1 MHNNKIKRVNLNLL
15 SNTIN
20 DINKSTN
27 FQTTAEIIFG
37 FIKNFIDFNMAVIY
51 KINDKEN
58 ILEIVSCLGSDAE
71 KLKKRMPFKIGE
83 GAVGLV
89 AKNKKPILINDV
101 LKNNEIQVRQYCEE
115 DPIIRTFL
123 AVPLVVGDKA
133 IGILSISN
141 SQPEQ
146 YDDYD
151 LQMINII
158 ASQGAVLLELNN
170 NITETQRFSNKIL
183 DNVNSGIIVVDSSYN
198 VMKLNKAAENIIG
211 FKFEE
216 IVGSNII
223 DGHINLDNEENF
235 IFKCFNEGKIYFEE
249 PGLMV
254 RKDESLIRIRL
265 STSLMYGE
273 EGNIKSCICIF
284 RDNTEI
290 ENLQSRIAMS
300 DKLEALGRLTA
311 GLVHEIRNPLLPIR
325 NASEYLLNKYGETEN
340 NAEMKSLLK
349 IISDE
354 SERLNRVLEGF
365 VKMGK
370 NSFSSIGNCDL
381 KEVIDE
387 VLTLLNYTLNKNNIK
402 TEIYFI
408 HDNIIL
414 PYNKDNLKQVFINLM
429 LNSIDAINMNDNLKP
444 RVITVRVTKD
454 NNCISISIEDTGTGI
469 QKKDLHQIFDP
480 FYSTKEHGTGMGL
493 YIAFNIIKSSG
504 GEVDVQSSNEKGTKI
519 ILTIPIGGGHSYEY

>member
-1 MHNNKIKRVNLNLL
+1 MKEYNRDVDLKLL

-20 DINKSTN
+20 KINKSTN

-37 FIKNFIDFNMAVIY
+37 FIKRFIDFNMAVIY

-71 KLKKRMPFKIGE
+71 KLKRRMPFKVGD

-101 LKNNEIQVRQYCEE
+101 LKNMKIQVRQYCDE
-115 DPIIRTFL
+115 DPVIRSFL

-141 SQPEQ
+141 SKPEQ

-151 LQMINII
+151 VQMINII

-170 NITETQRFSNKIL
+170 NIFETQRFSNNIL
-183 DNVNSGIIVVDSSYN
+183 DNVNSGIVLVDINCN
-198 VMKLNKAAENIIG
+198 VIKLNKSAENITG

-216 IVGSNII
+216 IVGSDILAEHLFI
-223 DGHINLDNEENF
+223 DNEENF
-235 IFKCFNEGKIYFEE
+235 IHKCFNEGKIYFEE
-249 PGLMV
+249 PGFMV
-254 RKDESLIRIRL
+254 RKDERFIRVRL
-265 STSLMYGE
+265 STSLMYDE

-290 ENLQSRIAMS
+290 ENLQSRIAMT

-325 NASEYLLNKYGETEN
+325 NASEYLLNKYGKSEN
-340 NAEMKSLLK
+340 NDEMKSLLK
-349 IISDE
+349 IISEE

-365 VKMGK
+365 VNMGK
-370 NSFSSIGNCDL
+370 NSFASIGNCDL

-387 VLTLLNYTLNKNNIK
+387 ILTLLNYTINKNNIK
-402 TEIYFI
+402 TEVNFTC
-408 HDNIIL
+408 DRIIL
-414 PYNKDNLKQVFINLM
+414 PFNKDNLKQVFINLM
-429 LNSIDAINMNDNLKP
+429 LNSVDAINMNDDLKP
-444 RVITVRVTKD
+444 RIIIISVNQK
-454 NNCISISIEDTGTGI
+454 NNHTFISIEDTGTGI
-469 QKKDLHQIFDP
+469 EKKDMHQIFDP

-493 YIAFNIIKSSG
+493 YIAFNIIKGSG
-504 GEVDVQSSNEKGTKI
+504 GEVDVQSNDKGTKI
-519 ILTIPIGGGHSYEY
+519 MLSIPIGGGGVHE

>member
-1 MHNNKIKRVNLNLL
+1 MKEYNRDVDLKLL

-20 DINKSTN
+20 KINKSTN

-37 FIKNFIDFNMAVIY
+37 FIKRFIDFNMAVIY

-71 KLKKRMPFKIGE
+71 KLKRRMPFKVGD

-101 LKNNEIQVRQYCEE
+101 LKNMKIQVRQYCDE
-115 DPIIRTFL
+115 DPVIRSFL

-141 SQPEQ
+141 SKPEQ

-151 LQMINII
+151 VQMINII

-170 NITETQRFSNKIL
+170 NIFETQRFSNNIL
-183 DNVNSGIIVVDSSYN
+183 DNVNSGIVLVDINCN
-198 VMKLNKAAENIIG
+198 VIKLNKSAENITG

-216 IVGSNII
+216 IAGSETLLK
-223 DGHINLDNEENF
+223 HLVLDNEENF
-235 IFKCFNEGKIYFEE
+235 IHKCFNEGKIYFEE
-249 PGLMV
+249 PGFMV
-254 RKDESLIRIRL
+254 RKDERFIRVRL
-265 STSLMYGE
+265 STSLMYDE

-290 ENLQSRIAMS
+290 ENLQSRIAMT

-325 NASEYLLNKYGETEN
+325 NASEYLLNKYGKSEN
-340 NAEMKSLLK
+340 NDEMKSLLK
-349 IISDE
+349 IISEE

-365 VKMGK
+365 VNMGK
-370 NSFSSIGNCDL
+370 NSFASIGNCDL

-387 VLTLLNYTLNKNNIK
+387 ILTLLNYTINKNNIK
-402 TEIYFI
+402 TEVNFTC
-408 HDNIIL
+408 DRIIL
-414 PYNKDNLKQVFINLM
+414 PFNKDNLKQVFINLM
-429 LNSIDAINMNDNLKP
+429 LNSVDAINMNDDLKP
-444 RVITVRVTKD
+444 RIIIISVNQK
-454 NNCISISIEDTGTGI
+454 NNHTFISIEDTGTGI
-469 QKKDLHQIFDP
+469 EKKDMHQIFDP

-493 YIAFNIIKSSG
+493 YIAFNIIKGSG
-504 GEVDVQSSNEKGTKI
+504 GEVDVQSNDKGTKI
-519 ILTIPIGGGHSYEY
+519 MLSIPIGGGGVHE

>member
-1 MHNNKIKRVNLNLL
+1 LKKFNRNIDLNLL

-20 DINKSTN
+20 KINKSTN

-37 FIKNFIDFNMAVIY
+37 FIKSFIDFNMAVIY

-71 KLKKRMPFKIGE
+71 KLKRRMPFKVGE

-89 AKNKKPILINDV
+89 AQNKRPILINDV
-101 LKNNEIQVRQYCEE
+101 LKSKEIQVRQYCDE
-115 DPIIRTFL
+115 DPVIRTFL

-151 LQMINII
+151 VQMINII

-183 DNVNSGIIVVDSSYN
+183 DNVNSGIIVVDINCN
-198 VMKLNKAAENIIG
+198 VVKLNKSAENITG

-216 IVGSNII
+216 IVGSDILS
-223 DGHINLDNEENF
+223 GHLVLDNEENF
-235 IFKCFNEGKIYFEE
+235 IYQCFNEGKVYFEE
-249 PGLMV
+249 PGFMV
-254 RKDESLIRIRL
+254 RKDQNIIRIRL
-265 STSLMYGE
+265 STSLMYDE

-290 ENLQSRIAMS
+290 ENLQSRIAMT

-325 NASEYLLNKYGETEN
+325 NASEYLLNKYGNTESN
-340 NAEMKSLLK
+340 DEMKSLLK
-349 IISDE
+349 IISEE
-354 SERLNRVLEGF
+354 SERLNRVLEQF
-365 VKMGK
+365 VNMGK
-370 NSFSSIGNCDL
+370 NSFASMGNCDL

-387 VLTLLNYTLNKNNIK
+387 VLTLLNYTINKNNI
-402 TEIYFI
+402 EIKMNFTY
-408 HDNIIL
+408 DYIIL

-429 LNSIDAINMNDNLKP
+429 LNSIDAINLNDISKP
-444 RVITVRVTKD
+444 KIITISVIKYNDYT
-454 NNCISISIEDTGTGI
+454 SISIEDTGTGI

-480 FYSTKEHGTGMGL
+480 FYTTKEYGTGMGL

-504 GEVDVQSSNEKGTKI
+504 GVVDVQSSNEKGTKI
-519 ILTIPIGGGHSYEY
+519 VLTMPIEEGGENEC

>member
-1 MHNNKIKRVNLNLL
+1 LKEYNKNIDLNLL

-20 DINKSTN
+20 NINKSTD

-37 FIKNFIDFNMAVIY
+37 FIMSFIDFNMAVIY
-51 KINDKEN
+51 KIDDKEN
-58 ILEIVSCLGSDAE
+58 LLEIVSCLGSDAE
-71 KLKKRMPFKIGE
+71 KLKRRMPFKVGD

-101 LKNNEIQVRQYCEE
+101 LKNKEIQVRQYCDE
-115 DPIIRTFL
+115 DPVIRSFL

-151 LQMINII
+151 VQMINII

-170 NITETQRFSNKIL
+170 NITETQRFSNNIL
-183 DNVNSGIIVVDSSYN
+183 DNVNSGIIVVDINCN
-198 VMKLNKAAENIIG
+198 VVKLNKSAENITG

-216 IVGSNII
+216 IVGSDILAEHLFI
-223 DGHINLDNEENF
+223 DNEENF
-235 IFKCFNEGKIYFEE
+235 ICKCFNEGKIYFEE
-249 PGLMV
+249 PGFMV
-254 RKDESLIRIRL
+254 RRDKNIIRVRL
-265 STSLMYGE
+265 STSLMYDE

-290 ENLQSRIAMS
+290 ENLQSRIAMT

-340 NAEMKSLLK
+340 NDEMRSLLK
-349 IISDE
+349 IISEE

-365 VKMGK
+365 VNMGK
-370 NSFSSIGNCDL
+370 NSFASMGNCDL

-387 VLTLLNYTLNKNNIK
+387 VITLLNYTINKNNIK
-402 TEIYFI
+402 TEVNFTCGSIV
-408 HDNIIL
+408 L

-429 LNSIDAINMNDNLKP
+429 LNSVDAINMNDDSKP
-444 RVITVRVTKD
+444 RIITISVNQ
-454 NNCISISIEDTGTGI
+454 NNNHASVSIEDTGTGI

-504 GEVDVQSSNEKGTKI
+504 GVVDVHSSNDKGTKI
-519 ILTIPIGGGHSYEY
+519 ILTIPMEEGPLYEY